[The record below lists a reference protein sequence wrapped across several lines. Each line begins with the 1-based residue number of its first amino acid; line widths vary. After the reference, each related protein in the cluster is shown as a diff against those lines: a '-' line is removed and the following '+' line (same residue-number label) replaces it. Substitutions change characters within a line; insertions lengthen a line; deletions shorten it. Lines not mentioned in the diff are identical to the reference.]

1 MQLETEHA
9 AVALPP
15 AVQLAPPLAR
25 RRPQAVRR
33 ATIALLLWTVLLANA
48 AIIVVLWLRGGGISD
63 VHNSGELMT
72 SIGRITGLLGAY
84 SALIQVL
91 LLARLPWLERLVG
104 FDRLSVWHRWNGH
117 ACLDLVVAHTLF
129 ITLGYAALDRLSVGG
144 EIGALLTGY
153 PGMIT
158 ATIGTALL
166 VLVVA
171 SSVVIARKRL
181 RYELWY
187 LVHLSAYAGIALA
200 WTHQIP
206 TGNEL
211 VLDKL
216 AANYWRGL
224 YVATLAL
231 LIGFRVLPP
240 VVKALRYRMRVA
252 EVVEEAPGVVSLR
265 IAGRG
270 LARLRARPGQFF
282 LWRFLDRHRWWASHP
297 FSLSA
302 APADDSLRIT
312 VKDLGDFSRGL
323 GTIRPGTRVV
333 AEGPFGVF
341 TDSARRRDK
350 VALVA
355 GGIGIT
361 PIRGLLEEMSGDV
374 VVLYRVVRE
383 EDIVFRS
390 ELERLSHERGFT
402 VKYVVGD
409 HAAPGGAR
417 LMSPEHL
424 LELVPDLREREIY
437 VCGPAGMTDFLK
449 RNIRAAG
456 VPRKYVHTERFAL

>member
-1 MQLETEHA
+1 
-9 AVALPP
+9 
-15 AVQLAPPLAR
+15 
-25 RRPQAVRR
+25 
-33 ATIALLLWTVLLANA
+33 
-48 AIIVVLWLRGGGISD
+48 
-63 VHNSGELMT
+63 
-72 SIGRITGLLGAY
+72 
-84 SALIQVL
+84 
-91 LLARLPWLERLVG
+91 
-104 FDRLSVWHRWNGH
+104 
-117 ACLDLVVAHTLF
+117 
-129 ITLGYAALDRLSVGG
+129 
-144 EIGALLTGY
+144 
-153 PGMIT
+153 
-158 ATIGTALL
+158 
-166 VLVVA
+166 
-171 SSVVIARKRL
+171 VIARKRL

-282 LWRFLDRHRWWASHP
+282 LWRFLDRRRWWASHP

-312 VKDLGDFSRGL
+312 VKDLGDFSRGV

-341 TDSARRRDK
+341 TDSARRREK

-361 PIRGLLEEMSGDV
+361 PIRGLLDEMSGDV
-374 VVLYRVVRE
+374 VVLYRVLRE

-409 HAAPGGAR
+409 HAVPGGDR